1 MDNEDKGIF
10 EGISSTLGVVLFGL
24 LMYVLYRN
32 RDSLPSGIG
41 EIPTT
46 FVTFIANMM
55 PFALLAYGIAG
66 DVVNQEGPRLS
77 IPSIAA
83 VASILVIGI
92 GTQMFATSYG
102 ANLSAQDSSGLMWCT
117 IPGLEGVESP
127 YFPTAFMST
136 ALIGFYYLCWAWHTG
151 RPSTSTLLAF
161 GIVWIAQFATFI
173 FGECQLSY
181 KPLFYGSVL
190 PNILLSTLAG
200 IVIGAIS
207 FGSASGNARL
217 SPYNLPGGS
226 ASGASGQT
234 GGGDTGPSGDCPAG
248 TKSIGNHTC
257 KSASGGAPVCESGF
271 AMHRGNCQRLLKN
284 NPGHSQPVQDG
295 GDENTFVAE
304 LYKNGQLVTDSI
316 AA

>member
-1 MDNEDKGIF
+1 MDNESKGVF
-10 EGISSTLGVVLFGL
+10 EGISSTLGVVIFGFG
-24 LMYVLYRN
+24 MYFLYKN
-32 RDSLPSGIG
+32 KDSVPAGIS

-92 GTQMFATSYG
+92 GSQMFATSYG
-102 ANLSAQDSSGLMWCT
+102 ANLSAQDTSGLMWCT

-136 ALIGFYYLCWAWHTG
+136 AIIGFYYLCWSWHTG
-151 RPSTSTLLAF
+151 RPSSSTLLAF
-161 GIVWIAQFATFI
+161 GIVWIAQFGTFI
-173 FGECQLSY
+173 FGECSLSY
-181 KPLFYGSVL
+181 KPLFGSVL
-190 PNILLSTLAG
+190 FNILLSTLAG
-200 IVIGAIS
+200 VIIGAIS
-207 FGSASGNARL
+207 FGSASGNASL
-217 SPYNLPGGS
+217 NPYNLPGASPSAATGRRPATLSKCPDGS
-226 ASGASGQT
+226 V
-234 GGGDTGPSGDCPAG
+234 P
-248 TKSIGNHTC
+248 IN
-257 KSASGGAPVCESGF
+257 
-271 AMHRGNCQRLLKN
+271 GNCPYKI
-284 NPGHSQPVQDG
+284 GHSQPVQDG

-316 AA
+316 A

>member
-1 MDNEDKGIF
+1 MDNEEKGVF
-10 EGISSTLGVVLFGL
+10 EGISSTLGVVLFGFG
-24 LMYVLYRN
+24 MYFLYRN
-32 RDSLPSGIG
+32 RDSLPTGIG

-83 VASILVIGI
+83 VLSILVVGI
-92 GTQMFATSYG
+92 GSQMFATSYG
-102 ANLSAQDSSGLMWCT
+102 ANLSAQDTSGLMWCT

-136 ALIGFYYLCWAWHTG
+136 AIIGFYYLCWAWHTG

-161 GIVWIAQFATFI
+161 GIVWIAQFGTFI
-173 FGECQLSY
+173 FGECAMSY
-181 KPLFYGSVL
+181 KPLFGSVL
-190 PNILLSTLAG
+190 INILLSTLAG

-207 FGSASGNARL
+207 FGSASGNIRL
-217 SPYNLPGGS
+217 NPYNLPGGT
-226 ASGASGQT
+226 ASGAAPGAAPGNPPAHLSK
-234 GGGDTGPSGDCPAG
+234 CPDG
-248 TKSIGNHTC
+248 SVPIDGRCPYRT
-257 KSASGGAPVCESGF
+257 
-271 AMHRGNCQRLLKN
+271 
-284 NPGHSQPVQDG
+284 GHSQPVQDG

-316 AA
+316 AK

>member
-1 MDNEDKGIF
+1 MNNEDKGIF
-10 EGISSTLGVVLFGL
+10 EGVSSTLGIVVFGL
-24 LMYVLYRN
+24 GMYVLYKN
-32 RDSLPSGIG
+32 KDSLPTGIG

-83 VASILVIGI
+83 VGAILVVGI
-92 GTQMFATSYG
+92 GSQMFATSHG
-102 ANLSAQDSSGLMWCT
+102 ANLSAQDTSGMMWCT

-136 ALIGFYYLCWAWHTG
+136 AIIGFYYLCWAWHTG

-200 IVIGAIS
+200 IIIGAIS
-207 FGSASGNARL
+207 FGSASGNASL

-234 GGGDTGPSGDCPAG
+234 GGGGSGNCPPG
-248 TKSIGNHTC
+248 TKYIGQNRC
-257 KSASGGAPVCESGF
+257 QSLAGGSPVCESGF
-271 AMHRGNCQRLLKN
+271 SMHRGRCQKPLKS
-284 NPGHSQPVQDG
+284 NPGYSQPVQDG

-316 AA
+316 AG

>member
-1 MDNEDKGIF
+1 MDNEEKGVF
-10 EGISSTLGVVLFGL
+10 EGISSTVGVVLFGL
-24 LMYVLYRN
+24 GMYLLYKN
-32 RDSLPSGIG
+32 RDSLPTGIG

-83 VASILVIGI
+83 VLSILVVGI
-92 GTQMFATSYG
+92 GSQMFATSYG
-102 ANLSAQDSSGLMWCT
+102 ANLSAQDTSGLMWCT

-136 ALIGFYYLCWAWHTG
+136 AIIGFYYLCWAWHTG

-161 GIVWIAQFATFI
+161 GIVWIAQFGTFV
-173 FGECQLSY
+173 FGECSMSY
-181 KPLFYGSVL
+181 KPLFGSVL
-190 PNILLSTLAG
+190 INILLSTLAG

-207 FGSASGNARL
+207 FGSASGNIRL
-217 SPYNLPGGS
+217 NPYNLPGGT
-226 ASGASGQT
+226 ASGAVPGNPPAHLSKCSDGSVPID
-234 GGGDTGPSGDCPAG
+234 GKCPYK
-248 TKSIGNHTC
+248 T
-257 KSASGGAPVCESGF
+257 
-271 AMHRGNCQRLLKN
+271 
-284 NPGHSQPVQDG
+284 GHSQPVQGG

-316 AA
+316 AS